1 MIVLDCIE
9 TWKCCRLL
17 CCYQT
22 GSPAEKPI
30 MTINASVMAN
40 ETYSRLLGRASVL
53 NDEKMTIDVQLWG
66 LKLSAMRN
74 QIVQR

>member
-1 MIVLDCIE
+1 
-9 TWKCCRLL
+9 
-17 CCYQT
+17 
-22 GSPAEKPI
+22 

-40 ETYSRLLGRASVL
+40 ETYSKLLGRASVL